1 MPKNMRVR
9 IRFRVRI
16 PNIASI
22 SNPFLDPQQNWVKI
36 SALFLQVKTVAQLV
50 ELCGQVH
57 QDMNDI
63 CVTLL
68 YGYIT
73 RPGDFF

>member
-1 MPKNMRVR
+1 
-9 IRFRVRI
+9 
-16 PNIASI
+16 
-22 SNPFLDPQQNWVKI
+22 LLKI

-73 RPGDFF
+73 RPGDF